1 MNKIFELTEC
11 QRTKILDE
19 MKMFLVSAEFPIT
32 KEGDDGPFSFIDTEF
47 SHASCSIP
55 LRIVLD
61 THENTVCISIG
72 YGVIPS
78 GKRRLVSELISRLN
92 MLMVVNRFVLTPD
105 DHVLN
110 FKMGDWLAS
119 EEFESGQVGISLQRL
134 LVEYKKYTPLIAELL
149 ITNNYPKQI
158 LEKYLGDELKEEM
171 NVVPK
176 EKMH

>member
-1 MNKIFELTEC
+1 MNNIFELTES
-11 QRTKILDE
+11 QKNTILDE
-19 MKMFLVSAEFPIT
+19 MKKFLICAEFPIT
-32 KEGDDGPFSFIDTEF
+32 REGDDGPFSFLDTEF
-47 SHASCSIP
+47 SHASCGVP

-61 THENTVCISIG
+61 TYENTVCISIG

-78 GKRRLVSELISRLN
+78 GKRRLVTELISHLN
-92 MLMVVNRFVLTPD
+92 MLMNVNRFLLTPD
-105 DHVLN
+105 YHVLN
-110 FKMGDWLAS
+110 FTTGYWLAS
-119 EEFESGQVGISLQRL
+119 EKFDGGQFGISLQRL

-158 LEKYLGDELKEEM
+158 MDKYLGDELKREM